1 MQIRIMMPEITR
13 QTKMDFFK
21 FKKMLE
27 SSHDYFYLRNL
38 DKTRAS
44 AAEKAAKKFGVKY
57 KKKPSTFYGEPIKGK
72 VDLQLFGDKKL
83 ILKVLDKTPK
93 HPDVVALLK
102 QFD

>member
-1 MQIRIMMPEITR
+1 M
-13 QTKMDFFK
+13 KNFFEFRK
-21 FKKMLE
+21 ILE
-27 SSHDYFYLRNL
+27 STHDYFYLRNL

-44 AAEKAAKKFGVKY
+44 AAEKAAKQLGVKY

-72 VDLQLFGDKKL
+72 VDLQLFGNKKL